1 MLDALLALLRAVP
14 ASLAVLLGA
23 GTPTSV
29 LLLVGATAVA
39 AAAVSLLSRGARA
52 VVLATAPA
60 RTARRVAEALDLRPV
75 AVQSDPDA
83 PGRAR
88 PRAPGLLLG

>member
-1 MLDALLALLRAVP
+1 MLDALLTLLRDVP
-14 ASLAVLLGA
+14 ASLAVLLGT
-23 GTPTSV
+23 GTLTSA
-29 LLLVGATAVA
+29 LLLVGATAFA
-39 AAAVSLLSRGARA
+39 AAALSLLSRGARA

-60 RTARRVAEALDLRPV
+60 RAARRVAEALDLRPV
-75 AVQSDPDA
+75 VTQNDPDA